1 MANQMRWGEAW
12 RTAWNRLT
20 GVDSEGS
27 AAVVRMLFFLLFLLG
42 TAWAGYRYFEMEQL
56 RQEKTFSPS
65 VTPQSVDIDKKR
77 LDGMIEQVRAVSA
90 LRSNSYVWAQSM
102 KDLGKNVFDEPTVM
116 VELQG
121 GDGVL
126 LMQPGAL
133 IEPPPE
139 IVVRAIMM
147 LGKQRTAVM
156 DIAGLGS
163 GLIVRQGD
171 TFMGKKGRIVR
182 IAADKVVVRWAGKNW
197 DIAPGF

>member
-1 MANQMRWGEAW
+1 
-12 RTAWNRLT
+12 
-20 GVDSEGS
+20 
-27 AAVVRMLFFLLFLLG
+27 
-42 TAWAGYRYFEMEQL
+42 
-56 RQEKTFSPS
+56 
-65 VTPQSVDIDKKR
+65 
-77 LDGMIEQVRAVSA
+77 
-90 LRSNSYVWAQSM
+90 
-102 KDLGKNVFDEPTVM
+102 
-116 VELQG
+116 
-121 GDGVL
+121 
-126 LMQPGAL
+126 MQPGAL